1 MKSLRTWYWICT
13 GLFAAFMTFSAVPD
27 ILKSPEAMQ
36 YVAHLGYPAYFVP
49 YIGWAKLLGSV
60 ALVVPGFPKLREWAY
75 AGLFF
80 DLISALYS
88 IIVVD
93 GFDLGLLMMI
103 PIMGIGFTS
112 YILNH
117 KLRIGN

>member
-1 MKSLRTWYWICT
+1 
-13 GLFAAFMTFSAVPD
+13 
-27 ILKSPEAMQ
+27 MQ